1 MKIVHFC
8 LSNFFIDGRLYQ
20 ENELVREH
28 ARAGH
33 DVLVVASTETFDEQ
47 GHTHYTF
54 AREYVGEE
62 GVRIIRL
69 PYRRWMPSSVARKIR
84 SHPGVRKILEDFA
97 PDAIMFH
104 GSSGWELRTVARYVG
119 AHPGTVFNID
129 SHSDAINSAHG
140 WISREILHR
149 RFYAPILRKAM
160 QQSGPLLCV
169 SLTVMDF
176 AHEVYGVPRER
187 LEFFPLGGHIPDD
200 EIRAAHR
207 HEVRRRLGIAE
218 DDIMIVQ
225 SGKQNRLKKLPE
237 SLRALYAVDNPKL
250 RLVIAGVLQ
259 EDVRAECEA
268 LIAADPRVTFLGWQ
282 GPDELTALL
291 CASDVYLQP
300 GTQSATM
307 QHSLCCGCAII
318 LDALPAHLPYVQD
331 RGWLIESDDHLREAI
346 RGAAEADIDKMKH
359 ASVALARKMLDYSVL
374 AERVLKGH
382 AL

>member
-33 DVLVVASTETFDEQ
+33 DVLVVASTETFDER
-47 GHTHYTF
+47 GYTHYTL

-62 GVRIIRL
+62 GVRVIRL
-69 PYRRWMPSSVARKIR
+69 PYRRWMPSSIARKIR

-104 GSSGWELRTVARYVG
+104 GSSGWELRTVARFVG

-176 AHEVYGVPRER
+176 AHEVYGVPRDR
-187 LEFFPLGGHIPDD
+187 LEFFPLGGQIPDY

-268 LIAADPRVTFLGWQ
+268 LIAADPRVKFLGWQ
-282 GPDELTALL
+282 GADELTALL

-307 QHSLCCGCAII
+307 QHSLCCGCAVI
-318 LDALPAHLPYVQD
+318 LDALPAHKPYVD
-331 RGWLIESDDHLREAI
+331 GNGWLVATSGQLSDTLSILESDNLE
-346 RGAAEADIDKMKH
+346 
-359 ASVALARKMLDYSVL
+359 ARKSASLAFARRALDYAALSQ
-374 AERVLKGH
+374 RVLV
-382 AL
+382 

>member
-8 LSNFFIDGRLYQ
+8 LSSFFIDGRLYQ

-33 DVLVVASTETFDEQ
+33 DVLVVASTETFDER
-47 GHTHYTF
+47 GHTHYTQ

-104 GSSGWELRTVARYVG
+104 GSSGWELRTVARYAR
-119 AHPGTVFNID
+119 AHPRVVFNID
-129 SHSDAINSAHG
+129 SHSDAINSGQG

-160 QQSGPLLCV
+160 QRSGPLLCV

-176 AHEVYGVPRER
+176 AHEVYGVPRDG
-187 LEFFPLGGHIPDD
+187 LEFYPLGGQIPDD
-200 EIRAAHR
+200 ETRAAYR
-207 HEVRRRLGIAE
+207 HEVRQRLGLAE

-225 SGKQNRLKKLPE
+225 SGKQNRLKKLPD
-237 SLRALYAVDNPKL
+237 SLRALSAVDNPRL

-291 CASDVYLQP
+291 CAADVYLQP

-307 QHSLCCGCAII
+307 QHSLCCGCAVI
-318 LDALPAHLPYVQD
+318 LDAVSAHEPYVEGN
-331 RGWLIESDDHLREAI
+331 GWLVATSDQL
-346 RGAAEADIDKMKH
+346 
-359 ASVALARKMLDYSVL
+359 ASTFSELENGDLETKRSASLAFARRVLDYAALSQ
-374 AERVLKGH
+374 RVLV
-382 AL
+382 

>member
-8 LSNFFIDGRLYQ
+8 LSSFFIDGRLYQ

-28 ARAGH
+28 AQAGH
-33 DVLVVASTETFDEQ
+33 DVLVVASTETFDEL
-47 GHTHYTF
+47 GHTHYTQ

-62 GVRIIRL
+62 GVRVIRL
-69 PYRRWMPSSVARKIR
+69 PYRRWIPSSIARKIR

-104 GSSGWELRTVARYVG
+104 GSSGWELQTVRLYAR
-119 AHPGTVFNID
+119 AHPQVVFNID
-129 SHSDAINSAHG
+129 SHSDAINSGQG

-169 SLTVMDF
+169 SLTVIDF
-176 AHEVYGVPRER
+176 AHEVYGVPHDR
-187 LEFFPLGGHIPDD
+187 LEFFPLGGRIPDD
-200 EIRAAHR
+200 ETRAVHR
-207 HEVRRRLGIAE
+207 KEVRQRLGIAVN
-218 DDIMIVQ
+218 DIMIVQ

-237 SLRALYAVDNPKL
+237 SLRALSAVDNPRL

-268 LIAADPRVTFLGWQ
+268 LIAADRRVMFLGWQ
-282 GPDELTALL
+282 DPDELTALL
-291 CASDVYLQP
+291 CAADVYLQP

-307 QHSLCCGCAII
+307 QHSLCCGCAVI
-318 LDALPAHLPYVQD
+318 LDAIPAHEIYVD
-331 RGWLIESDDHLREAI
+331 GNGWLVRTQSDLVAALREAWD
-346 RGAAEADIDKMKH
+346 ANLL
-359 ASVALARKMLDYSVL
+359 ALKACSLDFAKQKLDYT
-374 AERVLKGH
+374 ALKNRPLVGSR
-382 AL
+382 